1 MSNGILSRNIR
12 KMNHCGT
19 SCSTIK
25 CWKWDITPVILMH
38 NKPSLRYAVLIL
50 NRPISQEE
58 AFMKNF
64 WEKATL
70 RITVDGGALRWDQF
84 LTRLPEEISNKM
96 KIPDLITGDF
106 DSITEETLQKYK
118 KKGCK
123 VVHTPDQD
131 YTDFTKALKEL
142 NNHCQEHTIEV
153 DNVIAIGQASGRLDQ
168 ILGNIQTLYLA
179 EKQHLLHPET
189 KLYLMSGDSLSWLL
203 EPGNHIISIPE
214 ETRKHNRAWCSLVP
228 IGETCHSVTTSGL
241 MWNLDNQS
249 LKFGELVSTSNAF
262 DGSDTVKIK
271 CSHTILW
278 SMKVPSLTG
287 E

>member
-25 CWKWDITPVILMH
+25 CWKWDVTPVISMQ

-84 LTRLPEEISNKM
+84 LTRLPEEIRNKM

-118 KKGCK
+118 KKGSA
-123 VVHTPDQD
+123 HPR
-131 YTDFTKALKEL
+131 
-142 NNHCQEHTIEV
+142 
-153 DNVIAIGQASGRLDQ
+153 SRL
-168 ILGNIQTLYLA
+168 YRFY
-179 EKQHLLHPET
+179 K
-189 KLYLMSGDSLSWLL
+189 
-203 EPGNHIISIPE
+203 
-214 ETRKHNRAWCSLVP
+214 
-228 IGETCHSVTTSGL
+228 
-241 MWNLDNQS
+241 
-249 LKFGELVSTSNAF
+249 STER
-262 DGSDTVKIK
+262 V
-271 CSHTILW
+271 
-278 SMKVPSLTG
+278 